1 VKPPILYVEDYDL
14 VVFETPETAE
24 GWFELPDVNVGVVY
38 DAEGRVLEREVA
50 DGSIRLAPTDATRP
64 DALPAAI
71 LRTFDRTGI
80 AASTSVSLDYLVAEA
95 RRNFTL

>member
-1 VKPPILYVEDYDL
+1 VKPPILYVEGYDL
-14 VVFETPETAE
+14 VVFQTPETAE

-64 DALPAAI
+64 DALRAAI
-71 LRTFDRTGI
+71 LRTFDLTGI